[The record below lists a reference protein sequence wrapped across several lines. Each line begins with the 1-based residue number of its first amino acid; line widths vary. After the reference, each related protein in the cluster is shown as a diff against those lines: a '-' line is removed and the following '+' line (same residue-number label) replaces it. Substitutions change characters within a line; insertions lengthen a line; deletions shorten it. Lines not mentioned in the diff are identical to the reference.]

1 MPFLAPLAIAGLV
14 FIPLIVAFYMLRL
27 RREERTISSTF
38 LWQQLV
44 RDVEANAPWQRLRRS
59 LLLLLQLLLVLIL
72 VLAAARPF
80 LERPAGLAR
89 DLVLVMDASASMGA
103 TDVFPDRLTAAKQ
116 AAADALVELPSDGR
130 VSIVAAGET
139 ARVVA
144 NEVGDR
150 GRAISLIDGI
160 ALSNGRGDMTEAL
173 RLADALASRARG
185 AEILVVTDDAGSV
198 APSIRT
204 RAPIRVLP
212 VGRDRHNQAIAA
224 LAVQTG
230 AGGVKRSLFVSVA
243 NLDSAA
249 VTRRLQILADGQPFT
264 ARDLFLDPLTQ
275 TQVIIDELPAGTSVV
290 EARLAAISD
299 EGATPGSGTGG
310 VAAAGAADQ
319 LAADDAAW
327 AIVPSDRLQ
336 RILLVGPGN
345 VYLQN
350 ALSLLPNVEL
360 YGATGEDYASTTGL
374 EKFDLIVFDG
384 FLPPTLPDKPILA
397 IDPPRT
403 SDLGTV
409 AGTLRQPAIGP
420 LAPDEPLLHDVDL
433 TRVHVATARRMELPS
448 WARTVIPGPGQAP
461 LLYAGTRD
469 GLATSVLAFDLRQSD
484 LPLEVAW
491 PILIANLS
499 GELLGRD
506 ASTLEPVRPGA
517 PVELVLPPASAG
529 MRVTAPDGT
538 VTELLPAT
546 TGGASVTFV
555 GTGQLGP
562 YAAEPIPEPSGPSPS
577 GAGASPA
584 PSSSPSPSGSEAP
597 VAVGPIRFAVDLFDL
612 EESNIAPG
620 DGARLTAVG
629 GAPAQGGTPGTARDE
644 WWVPIA
650 LAALALLL
658 VEWLV
663 YERDGARRIR
673 GWLSGIRR
681 WRPLGRRS
689 AP

>member
-1 MPFLAPLAIAGLV
+1 MPFLAPLAIAGLA
-14 FIPLIVAFYMLRL
+14 FIPLIIAFYMLRL

-103 TDVFPDRLTAAKQ
+103 TDVFPDRLTAAKR
-116 AAADALVELPSDGR
+116 AAAEALAELPSDGR

-150 GRAISLIDGI
+150 GRATSLIDGI

-185 AEILVVTDDAGSV
+185 AEILVVTDDAGT
-198 APSIRT
+198 APTLRT

-243 NLDSAA
+243 NLDSTG

-264 ARDLFLDPLTQ
+264 ARDLFLDPQTQ

-290 EARLAAISD
+290 EARLTAIAGD
-299 EGATPGSGTGG
+299 GATPTDGTGG
-310 VAAAGAADQ
+310 VMAAGAADQ

-360 YGATGEDYASTTGL
+360 YGATGADYATTTGL

-384 FLPPTLPDKPILA
+384 FLPPTLPAKPILA

-403 SDLGTV
+403 SDLGTITG
-409 AGTLRQPAIGP
+409 ALRQPGIGRV
-420 LAPDEPLLHDVDL
+420 APDEPLLHDVDL
-433 TRVHVATARRMELPS
+433 TRVHVAAARRMELPN
-448 WARTVIPGPGQAP
+448 WARTVIPGPDQAP

-469 GLATSVLAFDLRQSD
+469 GLATAVLAFDLRQSD

-517 PVELVLPPASAG
+517 PVELVLPPASTG
-529 MRVTAPDGT
+529 MRVTTPNGS
-538 VTELLPAT
+538 VTELEPAT
-546 TGGASVTFV
+546 SGGASVTFV

-562 YAAEPIPEPSGPSPS
+562 YTAVPIPAPPAPSPS
-577 GAGASPA
+577 GAGASPT
-584 PSSSPSPSGSEAP
+584 PSPSPSASEAA
-597 VAVGPIRFAVDLFDL
+597 VAAGPIRFAVDLFDL

-629 GAPAQGGTPGTARDE
+629 GAPTQGGTPGTARDE
-644 WWVPIA
+644 WWIPIA
-650 LAALALLL
+650 IAALALLL

-673 GWLSGIRR
+673 GWLVGLRG
-681 WRPLGRRS
+681 WRPLGGRS
-689 AP
+689 AR

>member
-27 RREERTISSTF
+27 RRQERTVSSTF

-59 LLLLLQLLLVLIL
+59 LLLLLQLVLVLVL

-103 TDVFPDRLTAAKQ
+103 TDVFPDRLTAAKR
-116 AAADALVELPSDGR
+116 AAADALAELPSDGR
-130 VSIVAAGET
+130 VSIVAAAET

-144 NEVGDR
+144 NEVSDR
-150 GRAISLIDGI
+150 GRAVSLIEGI
-160 ALSNGRGDMTEAL
+160 ALSNGQGDMTEAL

-185 AEILVVTDDAGSV
+185 ATILVVTDDAGS
-198 APSIRT
+198 APPTLRT
-204 RAPIRVLP
+204 NAPIRVLP
-212 VGRDRHNQAIAA
+212 VGRDRHNQAISA

-243 NLDSAA
+243 NLDTSAVA
-249 VTRRLQILADGQPFT
+249 RRLQILADGQPFS
-264 ARDLFLDPLTQ
+264 ARDLFIDPLTQ
-275 TQVIIDELPAGTSVV
+275 TQVIIDELPTGTSVV
-290 EARLAAISD
+290 EARLAAIPS
-299 EGATPGSGTGG
+299 EGAAASEDAGGPG
-310 VAAAGAADQ
+310 AAGPADQ
-319 LAADDAAW
+319 LAADDVAW
-327 AIVPSDRLQ
+327 AIVPSDKLQ

-360 YGATGEDYASTTGL
+360 YGTTAEDYANTTGL

-384 FLPPTLPDKPILA
+384 FLPATLPAKPILA
-397 IDPPRT
+397 IGPPRT
-403 SDLGTV
+403 SDLGIV
-409 AGTLRQPAIGP
+409 AGTLQQPGIGGA
-420 LAPDEPLLHDVDL
+420 APDEPLLHDVDL
-433 TRVHVATARRMELPS
+433 TRTHVARAQRMQLPS
-448 WARTVIPGPGQAP
+448 WARTVIPGPAQAP
-461 LLYAGTRD
+461 LLYAGTRE
-469 GLATSVLAFDLRQSD
+469 GLSTAVLAFDLRQSD
-484 LPLEVAW
+484 LPLQVAW
-491 PILIANLS
+491 PILVANLS

-506 ASTLEPVRPGA
+506 ASTLQPVRPGA
-517 PVELVLPPASAG
+517 PIDLILPPSSAG

-555 GTGQLGP
+555 GTSELGA
-562 YAAEPIPEPSGPSPS
+562 YTAEPIPEPAVPDASGGTGGPTL
-577 GAGASPA
+577 
-584 PSSSPSPSGSEAP
+584 SPSPSPSEVP
-597 VAVGPIRFAVDLFDL
+597 VAVGPIRFAVDLFDTQ
-612 EESNIAPG
+612 ESNIAPG

-629 GAPAQGGTPGTARDE
+629 GAPASGGAPGTARDE
-644 WWVPIA
+644 WWIPVA
-650 LAALALLL
+650 LAALVLLL
-658 VEWLV
+658 IEWLV

-673 GWLSGIRR
+673 GWLLGLGR
-681 WRPLGRRS
+681 WRPVRRS
-689 AP
+689 SR